1 MGPNLLTF
9 WSDRTYVRCMDWS
22 QATSDEI
29 DRGFDQ
35 FGGLYAA
42 SAAELCSLI
51 QAADVGQTWMSDG
64 ARSLTDWVATRLR
77 LCHGTAGQLVR
88 VAKRLQD
95 LPVLSARF
103 AAGDLSLDEVDAVS
117 RMATA
122 DTETGLIE
130 EALGLSNT
138 ALDRKARRAN
148 PPTNEDEQEAHR
160 VRALWIQRQLDGSSG
175 RLTAHLPHLEL
186 EIVETAIRDR
196 ADRVPVNPET
206 GVFDAYSQRMADGL
220 VEVCATTRDQDHHH
234 TTSSHY
240 SRRPGSSNH
249 RGWWCHRTRFRRVGS
264 QRDSTTTL
272 L

>member
-1 MGPNLLTF
+1 MFDT
-9 WSDRTYVRCMDWS
+9 MDWFD
-22 QATSDEI
+22 ATADEI

-122 DTETGLIE
+122 DTETGV
-130 EALGLSNT
+130 
-138 ALDRKARRAN
+138 DRRGS
-148 PPTNEDEQEAHR
+148 R
-160 VRALWIQRQLDGSSG
+160 VVQ
-175 RLTAHLPHLEL
+175 H
-186 EIVETAIRDR
+186 
-196 ADRVPVNPET
+196 
-206 GVFDAYSQRMADGL
+206 
-220 VEVCATTRDQDHHH
+220 
-234 TTSSHY
+234 
-240 SRRPGSSNH
+240 RPGPESPS
-249 RGWWCHRTRFRRVGS
+249 GQSAYQWG
-264 QRDSTTTL
+264 
-272 L
+272 